1 MLNNNYGQRFGQT
14 KDELTDLLQM
24 NVGVNYPQRLFSMV
38 QPFMG
43 KKVLEVLV
51 SVSNVTNVII
61 SEVEQLLAVEPNAA
75 CQKDFQI
82 KLYNK
87 IVPLISFIEDK
98 AGCPM
103 GLSLISVSRKEK

>member
-1 MLNNNYGQRFGQT
+1 MLNNNYDQRFTQT
-14 KDELTDLLQM
+14 EDELADLLQM
-24 NVGVNYPQRLFSMV
+24 NLGVNYPQWLFSMV

-43 KKVLEVLV
+43 KKVLEVSAGV
-51 SVSNVTNVII
+51 GSITDVII
-61 SEVEQLLAVEPNAA
+61 SDVEQLLAVEPNAA

-87 IVPLISFIEDK
+87 IVPLISFIGDK

-103 GLSLISVSRKEK
+103 GLSFISVSRKEK